1 MEWKNIKLEQ
11 DNGIWTLTINRP
23 EMRNALDAPTVKE
36 FREALG
42 SLDTGKAGVLIL
54 TGFAASRR
62 QRKPSRSPSKW
73 DNRWARRPSW

>member
-1 MEWKNIKLEQ
+1 MEWKNIKLEE

-42 SLDTGKAGVLIL
+42 SLDTGKAGV
-54 TGFAASRR
+54 
-62 QRKPSRSPSKW
+62 
-73 DNRWARRPSW
+73 